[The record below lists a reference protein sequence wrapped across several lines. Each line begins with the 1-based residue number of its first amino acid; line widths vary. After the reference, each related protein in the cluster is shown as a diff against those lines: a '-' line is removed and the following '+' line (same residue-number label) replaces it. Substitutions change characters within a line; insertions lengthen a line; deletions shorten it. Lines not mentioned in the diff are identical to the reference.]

1 MKAKMSFI
9 YGSMSMM
16 LGIHTLVSLCACIN
30 KLGWGW
36 YISLLISVFA
46 VGITIQMWNYTAD
59 QK

>member
-1 MKAKMSFI
+1 
-9 YGSMSMM
+9 MM